1 MEDLTTGSISRHLL
15 KTTSFMLVT
24 MVFQTLYFLVDLY
37 WVGRLGKEAIAGVG
51 IAGNLTF
58 IVLAITQM
66 LAVGT
71 TTLISHAAGRKERE
85 QAQQVLTQSLLLAA
99 FIGALFLI
107 VVTALRESY
116 VGSLS
121 PDSVSAAA
129 ANSYLSWFIPAMALQ
144 FPMVVMAA
152 ALRGTGN
159 FKPGMVVQTATVII
173 NIVLAPALMFGW
185 IGTPQM
191 GVAGAGL
198 ASFVAIIVGTIWLAY
213 YFFDA
218 ASYLK
223 LHPHFKPNASTWAQ
237 VLKIGLPAGV
247 EFAFIAVY
255 LFVVYTVSR
264 PFGAAAQAGF
274 GIGQRI
280 TQAGFMPVVALGFAV
295 APVAGQ
301 NFGARKADRVL
312 ETFKRAALMAASI
325 MALFTIPC
333 VFAGEAMIRFFSSDP
348 AVIAVGA
355 EYLRLISWSLA
366 AGGVVFVNGSIFQA
380 MGNTIPP
387 LIASFVRILVVAIPA
402 ILLSRMAGFE
412 LRWIWYLSVAATMM
426 QLTMNL
432 LLLRRELR
440 IRLAFQ
446 SSAFDAASAA
456 VARQCL
462 CLLRR
467 LRCGLSIA
475 ATHIIQGDGHALR
488 RAQGLQIRCRSDGR
502 RFGRGC
508 NGRNTRRAVLDD
520 GQPRPS
526 GQRAERAAE
535 LAHDERGLRVHQIFE
550 ALADQPGQCER
561 PADGLGAGARRDAG
575 RRTERP
581 RKRAESAHRQ
591 WVHVHQRR
599 LGHALQD
606 RRAQR
611 RKRRARLGDRS
622 GRCSTRATSRARAA
636 SRCGKTSSS
645 RTSPTDA

>member
-1 MEDLTTGSISRHLL
+1 VEDLTTGSISRHLL
-15 KTTSFMLVT
+15 RTTGFMLVT

-37 WVGRLGKEAIAGVG
+37 WVGRLGREAIAGVG

-71 TTLISHAAGRKERE
+71 TTLISHATGRKERE

-99 FIGALFLI
+99 FIGGIFHVA
-107 VVTALRESY
+107 VTVLRESY
-116 VGSLS
+116 VRALS
-121 PDSVSAAA
+121 PDPVSAAA
-129 ANSYLSWFIPAMALQ
+129 ASSYLSWFISAMALQ

-173 NIVLAPALMFGW
+173 NIVLAPVLMFGW
-185 IGTPQM
+185 MGTEPM

-198 ASFVAIIVGTIWLAY
+198 ASFIAIIVGTMWLAY
-213 YFFDA
+213 YFFDT

-223 LHPHFKPNASTWAQ
+223 LHPHFKPNANMWGQ

-280 TQAGFMPVVALGFAV
+280 TQAGFMPIVALGFAV

-301 NFGARKADRVL
+301 NFGARKAERVL
-312 ETFKRAALMAASI
+312 ETFKRAALMAASV

-333 VFAGEAMIRFFSSDP
+333 IFAGEAMIQIFSSDP
-348 AVIAVGA
+348 AVVSVGA

-387 LIASFVRILVVAIPA
+387 LIASFARILVVAIPA

-412 LRWIWYLSVAATMM
+412 LRWIWYLSVAATML

-432 LLLRRELR
+432 ILLRREFR
-440 IRLAFQ
+440 IRLAF
-446 SSAFDAASAA
+446 
-456 VARQCL
+456 
-462 CLLRR
+462 
-467 LRCGLSIA
+467 
-475 ATHIIQGDGHALR
+475 
-488 RAQGLQIRCRSDGR
+488 
-502 RFGRGC
+502 
-508 NGRNTRRAVLDD
+508 
-520 GQPRPS
+520 
-526 GQRAERAAE
+526 
-535 LAHDERGLRVHQIFE
+535 
-550 ALADQPGQCER
+550 
-561 PADGLGAGARRDAG
+561 
-575 RRTERP
+575 
-581 RKRAESAHRQ
+581 
-591 WVHVHQRR
+591 
-599 LGHALQD
+599 
-606 RRAQR
+606 
-611 RKRRARLGDRS
+611 
-622 GRCSTRATSRARAA
+622 
-636 SRCGKTSSS
+636 
-645 RTSPTDA
+645 

>member
-15 KTTSFMLVT
+15 KTTGFMLVT

-85 QAQQVLTQSLLLAA
+85 QAQQVLTQSLLLAL

-107 VVTALRESY
+107 IVTALRESY
-116 VGSLS
+116 VRSLS
-121 PDSVSAAA
+121 PDSVSAEAA
-129 ANSYLSWFIPAMALQ
+129 FAYLSWFIPAMALQ

-198 ASFVAIIVGTIWLAY
+198 ASLVAIIVGTVWLAF
-213 YFFDA
+213 YFFEA
-218 ASYLK
+218 ASYLT
-223 LHPHFKPNASTWAQ
+223 LHPHFKPNANTWAQ

-312 ETFKRAALMAASI
+312 ETFKRAALMAAGI

-355 EYLRLISWSLA
+355 QYLRLISWSLA

-402 ILLSRMAGFE
+402 ILLSRMPGFE
-412 LRWIWYLSVAATMM
+412 LRWIWYLSVAATML

-440 IRLAFQ
+440 IRLAFY
-446 SSAFDAASAA
+446 
-456 VARQCL
+456 
-462 CLLRR
+462 
-467 LRCGLSIA
+467 
-475 ATHIIQGDGHALR
+475 
-488 RAQGLQIRCRSDGR
+488 
-502 RFGRGC
+502 
-508 NGRNTRRAVLDD
+508 
-520 GQPRPS
+520 
-526 GQRAERAAE
+526 
-535 LAHDERGLRVHQIFE
+535 
-550 ALADQPGQCER
+550 
-561 PADGLGAGARRDAG
+561 
-575 RRTERP
+575 
-581 RKRAESAHRQ
+581 
-591 WVHVHQRR
+591 
-599 LGHALQD
+599 
-606 RRAQR
+606 
-611 RKRRARLGDRS
+611 
-622 GRCSTRATSRARAA
+622 
-636 SRCGKTSSS
+636 
-645 RTSPTDA
+645 